1 MIKNIGEY
9 SLASQVRR
17 LAKASLLSV
26 VVGLGATSFAAADFS
41 GLKPASPQPSADSLK
56 PGLAVTYYGAKLNSI
71 RQFLEWMEY
80 EKGKPGKPIP
90 MLNYQVGTGNVLTTT
105 ATDLVGADIKGLI
118 NFEKKGTYTIMVHS
132 NDGVRVTIGGVM
144 VHEDP
149 DVHADRFSD
158 EIKLVI
164 SEAGWYPVHILYFEK
179 KNTSTL
185 ELYWDPPGPE
195 EIDYVPA
202 SAFAHTGN

>member
-1 MIKNIGEY
+1 MMKNIGEY
-9 SLASQVRR
+9 SLARSVRQFVKTSIMT
-17 LAKASLLSV
+17 AAI
-26 VVGLGATSFAAADFS
+26 GLGLTTFAAADFS

-56 PGLAVTYYGAKLNSI
+56 PGLAVTYYGVKLNSI

-90 MLNYQVGTGNVLTTT
+90 MLNYQVGKGNVLTTT
-105 ATDLVGADIKGLI
+105 TTDLVGADIKGLI

-149 DVHADRFSD
+149 EVHADRFSD
-158 EIKLVI
+158 EIKRRLPSIRTRSPERGLACRVI
-164 SEAGWYPVHILYFEK
+164 NWLAGTWP
-179 KNTSTL
+179 
-185 ELYWDPPGPE
+185 
-195 EIDYVPA
+195 
-202 SAFAHTGN
+202 